1 MILGA
6 YLSLKIGRKRL
17 LHDPRADLGA
27 ALGERIDVLGIELLE
42 ALLDTRR
49 QVADELAV
57 GLRAGREPARNPD
70 AGGGEAADHLAERG
84 VLAADLLQVGHAE
97 IFKPRYTHWFGILR
111 VMTQRRTVFFVS
123 DGTGITAQML
133 GHSLL
138 TQFEGV
144 EFNQVTLPFVDSAEK
159 AEECLARIAA
169 EGGNGGQPIVFS
181 TLVNNDVRTVV
192 RKANALFIDFF
203 ESFIDPLE
211 AGLGVKSSHTIGRSH
226 SAMDK
231 KEYQQRIE
239 AINFAMAHDD
249 GASHRELA
257 QADVI
262 LIGVSRSGKTPTSLY
277 LAMQFGVK
285 AANYPLIPEDLDRM
299 KLPEALRTEKH
310 RLYGLTIA
318 PERLHEIRKERRPGS
333 KYADLD
339 NCRFEVDEAENLMRR
354 EGVRCINSTSKS
366 IEEIATTILRE
377 LRISRQI
384 Y

>member
-1 MILGA
+1 MA
-6 YLSLKIGRKRL
+6 
-17 LHDPRADLGA
+17 
-27 ALGERIDVLGIELLE
+27 
-42 ALLDTRR
+42 
-49 QVADELAV
+49 
-57 GLRAGREPARNPD
+57 
-70 AGGGEAADHLAERG
+70 
-84 VLAADLLQVGHAE
+84 
-97 IFKPRYTHWFGILR
+97 
-111 VMTQRRTVFFVS
+111 QRRTVFFVS

-144 EFNQVTLPFVDSAEK
+144 EFNQVTLPFVDTTEK
-159 AEECLARIAA
+159 AEECLARIKA
-169 EGGNGGQPIVFS
+169 EGGNGNGNPIVFS
-181 TLVNNDVRTVV
+181 TLVNNDVRAVV
-192 RKANALFIDFF
+192 KRADALFIDFF
-203 ESFIDPLE
+203 ESFIDPLG
-211 AGLGVKSSHTIGRSH
+211 AGLGVNSSHTIGRSH

-249 GASHRELA
+249 GASHRELGL
-257 QADVI
+257 ADVI

-285 AANYPLIPEDLDRM
+285 AANYPLIPEDFQRG
-299 KLPEALRTEKH
+299 KLPEALRAQKP

-333 KYADLD
+333 RYADLD
-339 NCRFEVDEAENLMRR
+339 NCRYEVDEAETLMRR
-354 EGVRCINSTSKS
+354 EGIHSINSTSKS

-377 LRISRQI
+377 LRIHRQI

>member
-1 MILGA
+1 
-6 YLSLKIGRKRL
+6 
-17 LHDPRADLGA
+17 
-27 ALGERIDVLGIELLE
+27 
-42 ALLDTRR
+42 
-49 QVADELAV
+49 
-57 GLRAGREPARNPD
+57 
-70 AGGGEAADHLAERG
+70 
-84 VLAADLLQVGHAE
+84 
-97 IFKPRYTHWFGILR
+97 
-111 VMTQRRTVFFVS
+111 MTQRRTVFFVS

-144 EFNQVTLPFVDSAEK
+144 DFRQVTLPFVDSTEK
-159 AEECLARIAA
+159 AEECLARIESESAS
-169 EGGNGGQPIVFS
+169 GNGQPIVFS
-181 TLVNNDVRTVV
+181 TLVNQDVRQVV
-192 RKANALFIDFF
+192 RRAKALYIDFF
-203 ESFIDPLE
+203 ETFIDPLE
-211 AGLGVKSSHTIGRSH
+211 AGLGLKSSHTIGRSH

-239 AINFAMAHDD
+239 ALNFAMAHDD

-277 LAMQFGVK
+277 LALQFGVK
-285 AANYPLIPEDLDRM
+285 AANYPLIPEDFERM
-299 KLPEALRTEKH
+299 KLPEALRAEKT

-333 KYADLD
+333 RYADLD
-339 NCRFEVDEAENLMRR
+339 NCRYEVEEAETLMRR
-354 EGVRCINSTSKS
+354 EGIHSINSTSKS

-377 LRISRQI
+377 LRIHRQI

>member
-1 MILGA
+1 
-6 YLSLKIGRKRL
+6 
-17 LHDPRADLGA
+17 
-27 ALGERIDVLGIELLE
+27 
-42 ALLDTRR
+42 
-49 QVADELAV
+49 
-57 GLRAGREPARNPD
+57 
-70 AGGGEAADHLAERG
+70 
-84 VLAADLLQVGHAE
+84 
-97 IFKPRYTHWFGILR
+97 
-111 VMTQRRTVFFVS
+111 MTQRHTVFFVS

-144 EFNQVTLPFVDSAEK
+144 EFDQVTLPFVDSTEK
-159 AEECLARIAA
+159 AEECLTRIAA
-169 EGGNGGQPIVFS
+169 EGNNGQPIVFS
-181 TLVNNDVRTVV
+181 TLVNSNLREVLRQS
-192 RKANALFIDFF
+192 NALFIDFF

-249 GASHRELA
+249 GASHRELG

-277 LAMQFGVK
+277 LALQFGVM
-285 AANYPLIPEDLDRM
+285 AANYPLIPEDFHRG
-299 KLPEALRTEKH
+299 KLPEALRAEKT

-333 KYADLD
+333 RYADLD
-339 NCRFEVDEAENLMRR
+339 NCRFEVEAAETLMRR
-354 EGVRCINSTSKS
+354 EGIRSINSTSKS

-377 LRISRQI
+377 LRIQRQV

>member
-1 MILGA
+1 MA
-6 YLSLKIGRKRL
+6 
-17 LHDPRADLGA
+17 
-27 ALGERIDVLGIELLE
+27 
-42 ALLDTRR
+42 
-49 QVADELAV
+49 
-57 GLRAGREPARNPD
+57 
-70 AGGGEAADHLAERG
+70 
-84 VLAADLLQVGHAE
+84 
-97 IFKPRYTHWFGILR
+97 
-111 VMTQRRTVFFVS
+111 QRRTVFFVS

-144 EFNQVTLPFVDSAEK
+144 EFNQVTLPFVDSREK
-159 AEECLARIAA
+159 AEECIARIGA
-169 EGGNGGQPIVFS
+169 ETHVNGQPIVFS
-181 TLVNNDVRTVV
+181 TLVNTDVREVL
-192 RKANALFIDFF
+192 RRANALVFDFF
-203 ESFIDPLE
+203 ETFIDPLE

-249 GASHRELA
+249 GASHRELG

-277 LAMQFGVK
+277 LALQFGVM
-285 AANYPLIPEDLDRM
+285 AANYPLIPEDFHRA
-299 KLPEALRTEKH
+299 KLPEALRAEKS

-333 KYADLD
+333 RYADLD
-339 NCRFEVDEAENLMRR
+339 NCRFEVEEAEALMRR
-354 EGVRCINSTSKS
+354 EGIRCINSTSKS

-377 LRISRQI
+377 LRIQRQV

>member
-1 MILGA
+1 
-6 YLSLKIGRKRL
+6 
-17 LHDPRADLGA
+17 
-27 ALGERIDVLGIELLE
+27 
-42 ALLDTRR
+42 
-49 QVADELAV
+49 
-57 GLRAGREPARNPD
+57 
-70 AGGGEAADHLAERG
+70 
-84 VLAADLLQVGHAE
+84 
-97 IFKPRYTHWFGILR
+97 
-111 VMTQRRTVFFVS
+111 MTERRTVFFVS

-144 EFNQVTLPFVDSAEK
+144 EFHQVTLPFVDSAER

-169 EGGNGGQPIVFS
+169 ERGNGQPIVFS
-181 TLVNNDVRTVV
+181 TLVNHEVREVV
-192 RKANALFIDFF
+192 RRADALFVDFF
-203 ESFIDPLE
+203 ETFIGPLE

-249 GASHRELA
+249 GASHRELT
-257 QADVI
+257 QADLI

-277 LAMQFGVK
+277 LALQFGLK
-285 AANYPLIPEDLDRM
+285 AANYPLIPEDFARM
-299 KLPEALRTEKH
+299 QLPAALVPHKA
-310 RLYGLTIA
+310 RLYGLSIT
-318 PERLHEIRKERRPGS
+318 PERLREIRQQRRPDS

-339 NCRFEVDEAENLMRR
+339 NCRFEVEQAEKLMRR
-354 EGVRCINSTSKS
+354 EGIRWLNSTAKS

-377 LRISRQI
+377 LKIERHV

>member
-1 MILGA
+1 M
-6 YLSLKIGRKRL
+6 
-17 LHDPRADLGA
+17 
-27 ALGERIDVLGIELLE
+27 GE
-42 ALLDTRR
+42 
-49 QVADELAV
+49 
-57 GLRAGREPARNPD
+57 
-70 AGGGEAADHLAERG
+70 
-84 VLAADLLQVGHAE
+84 
-97 IFKPRYTHWFGILR
+97 
-111 VMTQRRTVFFVS
+111 RRTVFFVS
-123 DGTGITAQML
+123 DGTGITAQIL

-144 EFNQVTLPFVDSAEK
+144 EFNQVTLPFVDSTEK

-169 EGGNGGQPIVFS
+169 ESGNGQPIVFS
-181 TLVNNDVRTVV
+181 TLVNQDVREVV
-192 RKANALFIDFF
+192 RRANALFIDFF

-211 AGLGVKSSHTIGRSH
+211 AGLGIKSSHTIGRSH

-277 LAMQFGVK
+277 LALQFGVR
-285 AANYPLIPEDLDRM
+285 AANYPLIPEDFQRA
-299 KLPEALRTEKH
+299 KLPEALRAEKS

-333 KYADLD
+333 RYADFD
-339 NCRFEVDEAENLMRR
+339 NCRYEVEEAENMMRR
-354 EGVRCINSTSKS
+354 EGIRSINSTSKS

-377 LRISRQI
+377 LRIQRQI

>member
-1 MILGA
+1 MA
-6 YLSLKIGRKRL
+6 
-17 LHDPRADLGA
+17 
-27 ALGERIDVLGIELLE
+27 
-42 ALLDTRR
+42 
-49 QVADELAV
+49 
-57 GLRAGREPARNPD
+57 
-70 AGGGEAADHLAERG
+70 
-84 VLAADLLQVGHAE
+84 
-97 IFKPRYTHWFGILR
+97 
-111 VMTQRRTVFFVS
+111 RRTVFFVS

-138 TQFEGV
+138 TQFEGL

-159 AEECLARIAA
+159 AEECLARIEA
-169 EGGNGGQPIVFS
+169 EGASGNGQPIVFS
-181 TLVNNDVRTVV
+181 TLVNQDVREVV
-192 RKANALFIDFF
+192 RRAKALFIDFF

-249 GASHRELA
+249 GASHRELG

-277 LAMQFGVK
+277 LALQFGVK
-285 AANYPLIPEDLDRM
+285 AANYPLIPEDFQRM
-299 KLPEALRTEKH
+299 KLPEALRAHKTK
-310 RLYGLTIA
+310 LYGLTIA
-318 PERLHEIRKERRPGS
+318 PERLHEIRQERRPDS
-333 KYADLD
+333 RYADID
-339 NCRFEVDEAENLMRR
+339 NCRYEVEEAESMMRR
-354 EGVRCINSTSKS
+354 EGVRSINSTSKS

-377 LRISRQI
+377 LRIQRQV

>member
-1 MILGA
+1 M
-6 YLSLKIGRKRL
+6 
-17 LHDPRADLGA
+17 
-27 ALGERIDVLGIELLE
+27 V
-42 ALLDTRR
+42 T
-49 QVADELAV
+49 
-57 GLRAGREPARNPD
+57 
-70 AGGGEAADHLAERG
+70 
-84 VLAADLLQVGHAE
+84 
-97 IFKPRYTHWFGILR
+97 
-111 VMTQRRTVFFVS
+111 RRTVFFVS

-144 EFNQVTLPFVDSAEK
+144 EFNQVTLPFIDSAEK
-159 AEECLARIAA
+159 AEDCLARISA
-169 EGGNGGQPIVFS
+169 EQQNGQPIVFS
-181 TLVNNDVRTVV
+181 TLVNSDVRTVL
-192 RKANALFIDFF
+192 RKADALFIDFF

-211 AGLGVKSSHTIGRSH
+211 AGLGMKSSHTIGRSH

-249 GASHRELA
+249 GASHRELSL
-257 QADVI
+257 ADVI

-299 KLPEALRTEKH
+299 KLPEALRAEKT

>member
-1 MILGA
+1 M
-6 YLSLKIGRKRL
+6 
-17 LHDPRADLGA
+17 
-27 ALGERIDVLGIELLE
+27 V
-42 ALLDTRR
+42 T
-49 QVADELAV
+49 
-57 GLRAGREPARNPD
+57 
-70 AGGGEAADHLAERG
+70 
-84 VLAADLLQVGHAE
+84 
-97 IFKPRYTHWFGILR
+97 
-111 VMTQRRTVFFVS
+111 RRTVFFVS

-144 EFNQVTLPFVDSAEK
+144 EFNQVTLPFIDSDEK
-159 AEECLARIAA
+159 AEDCLARISA
-169 EGGNGGQPIVFS
+169 EQQNGQPIVFS
-181 TLVNNDVRTVV
+181 TLVNNDVRTVL
-192 RKANALFIDFF
+192 RRADALFIDFF

-211 AGLGVKSSHTIGRSH
+211 AGLGMKSSHTIGRSH

-249 GASHRELA
+249 GASHRELSL
-257 QADVI
+257 ADVI

-299 KLPEALRTEKH
+299 KLPEALRAEKT

-354 EGVRCINSTSKS
+354 EGLRCINSTSKS

>member
-1 MILGA
+1 
-6 YLSLKIGRKRL
+6 
-17 LHDPRADLGA
+17 
-27 ALGERIDVLGIELLE
+27 
-42 ALLDTRR
+42 
-49 QVADELAV
+49 
-57 GLRAGREPARNPD
+57 
-70 AGGGEAADHLAERG
+70 
-84 VLAADLLQVGHAE
+84 
-97 IFKPRYTHWFGILR
+97 
-111 VMTQRRTVFFVS
+111 MTQRRTVYFVS

-138 TQFEGV
+138 TQFEDV
-144 EFNQVTLPFVDSAEK
+144 EFTQVTMPFVDSAEK
-159 AEECLARIAA
+159 AEDCVARIDADGA
-169 EGGNGGQPIVFS
+169 GGNGQPIVFS
-181 TLVNNDVRTVV
+181 TLVNQDVRQVL

-203 ESFIDPLE
+203 ETFIDPLE

-249 GASHRELA
+249 GASHRELG

-285 AANYPLIPEDLDRM
+285 AANYPLIPEDFDRM
-299 KLPEALRTEKH
+299 KLPEALRAHKT

-318 PERLHEIRKERRPGS
+318 AERLHEIRRERRPDS
-333 KYADLD
+333 RYADLD
-339 NCRFEVDEAENLMRR
+339 NCRYEIDEAESLMRR
-354 EGVRCINSTSKS
+354 EGIRCINSTSKS

-377 LRISRQI
+377 LRISRQV